1 MGKRRKEQGDGGGVV
16 VEESVRSINQ
26 TDLEEEE
33 DVVGWWGTADEAKDA
48 LDGAVGKARACWR
61 RSTGE
66 RASSSP
72 SELTAVNGIPAGT

>member
-1 MGKRRKEQGDGGGVV
+1 M
-16 VEESVRSINQ
+16 
-26 TDLEEEE
+26 
-33 DVVGWWGTADEAKDA
+33 VGWWGTADEAKDA

>member
-1 MGKRRKEQGDGGGVV
+1 MRPNLPCLKAGAAAAAADDDDD
-16 VEESVRSINQ
+16 EE
-26 TDLEEEE
+26 EEEE